1 MTKMSKATTNAN
13 HAAKRVPA
21 SARLIWRGVEIQP
34 PAVAPITPIA
44 RIRRAARIAVKKH
57 AHEFVAAE

>member
-1 MTKMSKATTNAN
+1 MSEATTEAKS
-13 HAAKRVPA
+13 AAKMVSPRA
-21 SARLIWRGVEIQP
+21 GLIWRGVEIQP